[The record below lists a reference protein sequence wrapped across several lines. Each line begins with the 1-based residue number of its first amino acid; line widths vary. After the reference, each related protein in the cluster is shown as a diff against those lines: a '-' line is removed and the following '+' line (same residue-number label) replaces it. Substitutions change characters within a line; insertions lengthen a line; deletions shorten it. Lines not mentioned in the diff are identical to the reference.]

1 MSVVEQIRS
10 DWSRGRAPTAD
21 ASYRLEQA
29 DSEALLRAA
38 EELAVQGF
46 GRCVSY
52 SRKVFIPLTQLCRNV
67 CGYCAFAQ
75 HPDRGKNAF
84 LTLDEVL
91 AIARSGAA
99 AGCREALF
107 TLGEKPELRYSE
119 ARAELDSLG
128 FATTIDYL
136 QHAAQRVL
144 AETGLLAH
152 LNPGVLTA
160 GQLEKLRPVAASM
173 GVMLESTASRLMERH
188 GAHWRAPDKAPGIR
202 LETLRCAGEL
212 SIPYTT
218 GILVGI
224 GETRKER
231 IDALLAIRELHQRHG
246 HIQELIIQNFRAKS
260 GTRMANHPHATG
272 AELGWS
278 IAVARMIFGPAM
290 SIQAPPNLSPGALE
304 ELIHAGI
311 NDWGGVSPITADHVN
326 PEAPWPHLRELEQQ
340 TENAGRRLVERLA
353 LIPRHVREASRW
365 LADSQRIAVI
375 RASDANG
382 FARSDGWYAGAGTA
396 PPAHDIELMRRPWAR
411 QGRSR
416 EIEAIVK
423 RARAGV
429 TPNEAQIASLFGV
442 RGADFAF
449 VTRSADELRA
459 EQCGSAISYVV
470 NCNINYTNVCN
481 FSCGFCAFAKG
492 RSARSLRGPAYELS
506 LEAIATRV
514 REAAARGATEICLQ
528 GGIHPRF
535 DGHTYLNI
543 VQAVKATVPHVHVHA
558 FSPLEVQHGART
570 LGLPLEQYLI
580 RLKEQGLAT
589 LPGTAAEILDDEVRR
604 VICPDKLTT
613 DEWLEVMRT
622 AHRLGLRSTATI
634 MFGHVDTPLHWA
646 RHLLRIRNLQ
656 AETGGFTEFVPLP
669 FVHMEAPIWRRGEA
683 RSGPTFREAVLMHSV
698 ARLILHPV
706 LDNIQAS
713 WVKMGLD
720 GALACCAAG
729 ANDLGGTLM
738 SESITRAAGGVN
750 GQEQDAGTLSNAI
763 RSIGR
768 EPQRRTTSYGRLPG
782 MELPINACISR
793 HTQPAP
799 QPIDR

>member
-1 MSVVEQIRS
+1 MSIVDRIHS
-10 DWSRGRAPTAD
+10 DWSRNVAPTVAG
-21 ASYRLEQA
+21 SYELEQVA
-29 DSEALLRAA
+29 GETLLTAA
-38 EELAVQGF
+38 EDLALQGF
-46 GRCVSY
+46 GRRISY

-75 HPDRGKNAF
+75 RPAKGRRAF

-91 AIARSGAA
+91 TIARAGAA

-107 TLGEKPELRYSE
+107 TLGEKPELRYGE

-136 QHAAQRVL
+136 RHAAERVF

-160 GQLEKLRPVAASM
+160 EQLETLRPVAASM
-173 GVMLESTASRLMERH
+173 GVMLESTASRLMQRH
-188 GAHWRAPDKAPGIR
+188 GAHWRAPDKAPAIR

-224 GETRKER
+224 GETRRER
-231 IDALLAIRELHQRHG
+231 IAALLAIRELHQQYG
-246 HIQELIIQNFRAKS
+246 HIQELIIQNFRAKP
-260 GTRMANHPHATG
+260 GTRMAKHPDASS

-278 IAVARMIFGPAM
+278 IAAARLIFGPAM
-290 SIQAPPNLSPGALE
+290 SIQAPPNLSPGALGG
-304 ELIHAGI
+304 LMRAGI
-311 NDWGGVSPITADHVN
+311 NDWGGVSPVTADHVN
-326 PEAPWPHLRELEQQ
+326 PEAPWPHLLELEQQ
-340 TENAGRRLVERLA
+340 TENAGRRLVQRLP
-353 LIPRHVREASRW
+353 LVPRHVREASRW
-365 LADSQRIAVI
+365 LADSQRIAVL
-375 RASDANG
+375 RAADADG
-382 FARSDGWYAGAGTA
+382 FARPGGWYAGAGTA
-396 PPAHDIELMRRPWAR
+396 PPADDLALMRRPVAR
-411 QGRSR
+411 QRCSSEVAALVR
-416 EIEAIVK
+416 
-423 RARAGV
+423 RARAAV
-429 TPNEAQIASLFGV
+429 TLHEIEIASLFNV

-449 VTRSADELRA
+449 VTQAADELRA
-459 EQCGSAISYVV
+459 EKCGSQISYVI
-470 NCNINYTNVCN
+470 NCNINYTNVCSY
-481 FSCGFCAFAKG
+481 SCGFCAFAKG
-492 RSARSLRGPAYELS
+492 RSARSLRGPAYELN
-506 LEAIATRV
+506 LEEIATRV
-514 REAAARGATEICLQ
+514 RHAAARGATEVCLQ
-528 GGIHPRF
+528 GGIHPKF
-535 DGHTYLNI
+535 DGHTYLSI
-543 VQAVKATVPHVHVHA
+543 VQAVKAAVPHMHVHA
-558 FSPLEVQHGART
+558 FSPLEIRHGAST
-570 LGLPLEQYLI
+570 LGLPLEHYLI
-580 RLKEQGLAT
+580 GLRERGLAT

-622 AHRLGLRSTATI
+622 AHRIGLRSTATI

-646 RHLLRIRNLQ
+646 RHLLRIRQLQ

-669 FVHMEAPIWRRGEA
+669 FVHMEAPIWRRGQA

-706 LDNIQAS
+706 LTNIQAS

-750 GQEQDAGTLSNAI
+750 GQEQSAETLSHAI
-763 RSIGR
+763 RSIDR
-768 EPQRRTTSYGRLPG
+768 EPRQRTTGYGRSCSVDLP
-782 MELPINACISR
+782 NDAV
-793 HTQPAP
+793 A
-799 QPIDR
+799 

>member
-1 MSVVEQIRS
+1 MSVVDRIRG
-10 DWSRGRAPTAD
+10 DWKRGVAPSAET
-21 ASYRLEQA
+21 SYALEQVA
-29 DSEALLRAA
+29 CDALLNAA
-38 EELAVQGF
+38 EDLAVQGF
-46 GRCVSY
+46 GRRISY

-75 HPDRGKNAF
+75 HPAGGKRAF

-99 AGCREALF
+99 AGCQEALF
-107 TLGEKPELRYSE
+107 TLGEKPELRYAE

-136 QHAAQRVL
+136 QYAAQHVF

-160 GQLEKLRPVAASM
+160 EQLENLRPVAASM

-188 GAHWRAPDKAPGIR
+188 GAHWRAPDKAPAIR

-231 IDALLAIRELHQRHG
+231 IAALLAIRELHQQHG
-246 HIQELIIQNFRAKS
+246 HIQELIIQNFRAKP
-260 GTRMANHPHATG
+260 GTRMANHPDASSV
-272 AELGWS
+272 ELGWS
-278 IAVARMIFGPAM
+278 IAAARLIFGPAM
-290 SIQAPPNLSPGALE
+290 SIQAPPNLSPGALD

-326 PEAPWPHLRELEQQ
+326 PEAPWPHLSELERQ
-340 TENAGRRLVERLA
+340 TENAGRRLVQRLP
-353 LIPRHVREASRW
+353 LVPRHVREASRW
-365 LADSQRIAVI
+365 LADSQRIAVL
-375 RASDANG
+375 RAADAEG
-382 FARSDGWYAGAGTA
+382 FARPNAWYAGVGTA
-396 PPAHDIELMRRPWAR
+396 PPPQDLALIRRPSAHQR
-411 QGRSR
+411 RSS
-416 EIEAIVK
+416 EIDAIVR

-429 TPNEAQIASLFGV
+429 TPHEFEIASLFGA

-449 VTRSADELRA
+449 VTHAADELRA
-459 EQCGSAISYVV
+459 EQCGPAISYVI
-470 NCNINYTNVCN
+470 NCNINYTNVCSY
-481 FSCGFCAFAKG
+481 SCGFCAFAKG
-492 RSARSLRGPAYELS
+492 RSAHSLRGPAYELS
-506 LEAIATRV
+506 LQEIASRV
-514 REAAARGATEICLQ
+514 REAASRGATEVCLQ
-528 GGIHPRF
+528 GGIHPKF
-535 DGHTYLNI
+535 DGHTYLSI
-543 VQAVKATVPHVHVHA
+543 VQAVKAAVPDMHVHA

-570 LGLPLEQYLI
+570 LELPLEPYLI
-580 RLKEQGLAT
+580 RLQERGLAT

-613 DEWLEVMRT
+613 DEWLEVMRA
-622 AHRLGLRSTATI
+622 AHRIGLRSTATI

-646 RHLLRIRNLQ
+646 RHLLRIRTLQ

-669 FVHMEAPIWRRGEA
+669 FVHMESPIWRRGRA

-706 LDNIQAS
+706 LTNIQAS

-738 SESITRAAGGVN
+738 RESITRAAGGLN
-750 GQEQDAGTLSNAI
+750 GQEQTAEMLSQAI
-763 RSIGR
+763 RNFGR
-768 EPQRRTTSYGRLPG
+768 EPRQRTTVYGRLPG
-782 MELPINACISR
+782 HRTALVTR
-793 HTQPAP
+793 TG
-799 QPIDR
+799 